1 MIWLIPPT
9 HCASLQL
16 SCCIARSYFEGHRLK
31 PEVKLI
37 PLTCCGGART
47 TTRSVFGGRWRSC
60 SVFVTVSDICN
71 QCVCWLQPR
80 GCCCCSQDSSLP
92 VYVFSKNTNHTRWT
106 KRAVWHVPLFLSV
119 AHLLL
124 ITRLC
129 CRWRHVEVQSL
140 GSAASHLLCMY
151 CCWTVGG
158 VSQLLMTGLES
169 AWQQSYVFNE
179 SFLYYFAQ

>member
-1 MIWLIPPT
+1 MHLFNWAAVLRALI
-9 HCASLQL
+9 
-16 SCCIARSYFEGHRLK
+16 LK
-31 PEVKLI
+31 DIEWNRKWNWFHSPAVEEPRRRPGACLAAD
-37 PLTCCGGART
+37 GGAARCLWQCPT
-47 TTRSVFGGRWRSC
+47 FVISV
-60 SVFVTVSDICN
+60 
-71 QCVCWLQPR
+71 CV
-80 GCCCCSQDSSLP
+80 CCCCSQDSSLP